1 MKKFCIHRSLTYS
14 GDVVLVCVDRVE
26 ISSVD
31 TNQSLQL
38 PATLLFI
45 VSINLQRTDN
55 LIQSIFSSQ
64 SLLADTGKDQS
75 ALDIDIPCSCRR
87 HLPKSK

>member
-1 MKKFCIHRSLTYS
+1 MKKFCVHRSLTYS

-75 ALDIDIPCSCRR
+75 APDIDIPCSCRR